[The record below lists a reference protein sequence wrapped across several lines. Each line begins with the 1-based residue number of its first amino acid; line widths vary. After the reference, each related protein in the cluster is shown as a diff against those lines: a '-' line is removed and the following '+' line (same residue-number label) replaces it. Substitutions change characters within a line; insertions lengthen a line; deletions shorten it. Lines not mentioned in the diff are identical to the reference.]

1 MTTICFRPPTP
12 LTQLVPGPWSNIV
25 DFIEPL
31 QWIPTHTRSRGRRL
45 HDGIVEVYGAMI
57 MRVKARMD
65 AGEDVPDCLVK
76 TLLLTQEN
84 EKLDWEDLCMLSAV
98 FTLGGVHSVWPGYF
112 FKLTKSFNP
121 SLIDFRRHSV
131 VPCPHFFLS

>member
-1 MTTICFRPPTP
+1 MVTGP
-12 LTQLVPGPWSNIV
+12 LSNIV

-31 QWIPTHTRSRGRRL
+31 QWLPTTTRSRGRRL

-76 TLLLTQEN
+76 TLLLSQER
-84 EKLDWEDLCMLSAV
+84 EKLDWEDMCMLAV
-98 FTLGGVHSVWPGYF
+98 AFNLGGIHSVSINYLLRGQFWSTNSGLLF
-112 FKLTKSFNP
+112 
-121 SLIDFRRHSV
+121 IDFGCYPV
-131 VPCPHFFLS
+131 VPSSHLVTP

>member
-1 MTTICFRPPTP
+1 
-12 LTQLVPGPWSNIV
+12 
-25 DFIEPL
+25 
-31 QWIPTHTRSRGRRL
+31 
-45 HDGIVEVYGAMI
+45 MI

-76 TLLLTQEN
+76 TLLLTQEK

-112 FKLTKSFNP
+112 FKLTNSVNS
-121 SLIDFRRHSV
+121 SLIDSRRYSL
-131 VPCPHFFLS
+131 VPRPHFFIP